1 MERIS
6 WNQYFMAQS
15 HLLAS
20 RSTCHRLMVGATIVR
35 DNRIIAGGYNGSV
48 AREAHCIDG
57 ECLMDHG
64 HCIRTVHAEMNAI
77 LQCAKFGASTE
88 QAELY
93 VTHYPCVNCS
103 KAIIQAG
110 IKKVHFAQDYHNHP
124 YAHQLFKQAQVETV
138 HVPLDP
144 VYSQHFAVELK
155 KDVLAALSQLPETT
169 ENVTLIKAVKKQL

>member
-1 MERIS
+1 MGRIT
-6 WNQYFMAQS
+6 WKQYFMAQS

-20 RSTCHRLMVGATIVR
+20 RSTCDRLMVGATIVR

-48 AREAHCIDG
+48 AGETHCID
-57 ECLMDHG
+57 EQCLMDHG

-88 QAELY
+88 EAELY

-110 IKKVHFAQDYHNHP
+110 IKKVSYAKNYHNHP
-124 YAHQLFKQAQVETV
+124 YAEQLFQQAGVAL
-138 HVPLDP
+138 HYVPLEEINNIKTAEP
-144 VYSQHFAVELK
+144 LK
-155 KDVLAALSQLPETT
+155 KEIVAALKQLPDSIEH
-169 ENVTLIKAVKKQL
+169 EALIKAVKTQL